1 MTNAARRTYARPG
14 AARAAT
20 ARLGRWRRCAVRGA
34 VALAAAAL
42 AGCAGLPG
50 PMAPGTDATTGSTP
64 APGTTPA
71 PAATAAQNPAAP
83 FPAAVA
89 PVGAARVRLG
99 DPVSF
104 VLSAGAAGYGH
115 LYLLNAS
122 GTVVALA
129 EGVALAPGA
138 PVLFPAP
145 GAGFTIRASAPLG
158 ANRVLL
164 LVTRRPFA
172 GLGGGGAGA
181 APVTLAVRAEAFVA
195 QLNAATAGLAP
206 DGWALAEARVEVV
219 AAGG

>member
-50 PMAPGTDATTGSTP
+50 PMAPGT
-64 APGTTPA
+64 TPA

-83 FPAAVA
+83 FPASVA

-129 EGVALAPGA
+129 EGLALAPGA

-145 GAGFTIRASAPLG
+145 DTGFTIRASAPLG

-164 LVTRRPFA
+164 LVTRQPFA

>member
-1 MTNAARRTYARPG
+1 M
-14 AARAAT
+14 
-20 ARLGRWRRCAVRGA
+20 
-34 VALAAAAL
+34 
-42 AGCAGLPG
+42 
-50 PMAPGTDATTGSTP
+50 S
-64 APGTTPA
+64 
-71 PAATAAQNPAAP
+71 
-83 FPAAVA
+83 VA
-89 PVGAARVRLG
+89 PVGAAQVRLG

-115 LYLLNAS
+115 LYLINAS

-129 EGVALAPGA
+129 EGLALAPGA

-145 GAGFTIRASAPLG
+145 GAGITLRASAPLG

-164 LVTRRPFA
+164 LVTRQPFA

-206 DGWALAEARVEVV
+206 GGWALAEARVEVV